1 MAAGELPDPSLSLA
15 AANLPTDTFDPDQ
28 EAMTQFRAGLS
39 QRFPPG
45 DTLALRERRKSQMGS
60 EQPYRRADRRG
71 SVMVTVSELWLK
83 AWRAQQTV
91 ALIERDRSLFE
102 QLVDVAE
109 AGYATA
115 TGRSRQ
121 QDVIRAQLELTRLE
135 DRLVSLR
142 EKEDVA
148 RQGLSEWIGSAAD
161 RPLTED
167 FAAPGAGTGT
177 SGKAAPRLVHHPA
190 VRALE
195 QQIRVSETGVELAR
209 QQYRP
214 GWSLMAQY
222 AHREPVPRGP
232 DRANLF
238 TVGVTFDLPLFT
250 GRRQDKTVAAAIEK
264 AAAARTDRSLLLRR
278 LAADLRSRRAEL
290 AGLEKRIHLYESRL
304 LPRMHEQA
312 EASLAAYN
320 NDVGDFAEAVRA
332 RIAELNA
339 RIELVALRAKRG
351 KVLARMDY
359 LMLQAGDGKAS
370 RERPAGEAS

>member
-1 MAAGELPDPSLSLA
+1 
-15 AANLPTDTFDPDQ
+15 
-28 EAMTQFRAGLS
+28 
-39 QRFPPG
+39 
-45 DTLALRERRKSQMGS
+45 
-60 EQPYRRADRRG
+60 
-71 SVMVTVSELWLK
+71 
-83 AWRAQQTV
+83 
-91 ALIERDRSLFE
+91 
-102 QLVDVAE
+102 
-109 AGYATA
+109 
-115 TGRSRQ
+115 
-121 QDVIRAQLELTRLE
+121 
-135 DRLVSLR
+135 
-142 EKEDVA
+142 
-148 RQGLSEWIGSAAD
+148 
-161 RPLTED
+161 
-167 FAAPGAGTGT
+167 
-177 SGKAAPRLVHHPA
+177 
-190 VRALE
+190 
-195 QQIRVSETGVELAR
+195 
-209 QQYRP
+209 
-214 GWSLMAQY
+214 MAQY